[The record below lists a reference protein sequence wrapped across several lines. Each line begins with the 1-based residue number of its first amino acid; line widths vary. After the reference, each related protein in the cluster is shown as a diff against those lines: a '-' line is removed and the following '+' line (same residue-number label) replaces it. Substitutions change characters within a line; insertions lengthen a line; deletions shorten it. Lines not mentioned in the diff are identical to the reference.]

1 MRDMASRDRLA
12 KFPSAPEALEY
23 IRSDLPAGNCHLQA
37 ALRTFDLLQDVALVT
52 RQANAD
58 EIVRRAPGWLNRTA
72 APCRVALSRV
82 FGEEPFATGFKA
94 IRETTPIFSTI

>member
-12 KFPSAPEALEY
+12 KFPSDPEALDD

-37 ALRTFDLLQDVALVT
+37 ALRTFGLLQDVAHVT

-58 EIVRRAPGWLNRTA
+58 EIVRRASAWLR
-72 APCRVALSRV
+72 
-82 FGEEPFATGFKA
+82 
-94 IRETTPIFSTI
+94 